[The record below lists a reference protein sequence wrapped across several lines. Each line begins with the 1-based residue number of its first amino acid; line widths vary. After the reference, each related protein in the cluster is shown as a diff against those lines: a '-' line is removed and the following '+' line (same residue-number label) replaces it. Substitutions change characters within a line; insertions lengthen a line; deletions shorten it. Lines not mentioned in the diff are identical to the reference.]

1 MLDDRTIIPEVLR
14 NEVLDTLHSAHQGT
28 FSMIL
33 RASETVYW
41 PGFTADIQ
49 KRRANCQTCQ
59 KIAPSQSNLPPVD
72 PIVPDYPFQH
82 VCMDYFQLNQKS
94 YGILVDRF
102 SNFPII
108 YQGDSAA
115 DVCQVL
121 SRVSEDYGIPETVTT
136 DGAQCYVAVKVKR
149 MMEIYGISHRISSVA
164 NPHANCRAELGVK
177 TMKRLIRN
185 NVTLNGDFSYPEF
198 SRAILQ
204 YRNTRDRDTGYSP
217 AEMLMGRQLRD
228 FIPRSTQ
235 SLMGKTWHIVAK
247 QREAALALRRAKAKE

>member
-1 MLDDRTIIPEVLR
+1 
-14 NEVLDTLHSAHQGT
+14 
-28 FSMIL
+28 
-33 RASETVYW
+33 
-41 PGFTADIQ
+41 
-49 KRRANCQTCQ
+49 
-59 KIAPSQSNLPPVD
+59 
-72 PIVPDYPFQH
+72 
-82 VCMDYFQLNQKS
+82 MDYFQLNQKS

-108 YQGDSAA
+108 YHGDSAA

-149 MMEIYGISHRISSVA
+149 MMETYGISHRINSVA

-217 AEMLMGRQLRD
+217 AEMLMGRQLRN

-235 SLMGKTWHIVAK
+235 SLMGETWHIVAK
-247 QREAALALRRAKAKE
+247 Q